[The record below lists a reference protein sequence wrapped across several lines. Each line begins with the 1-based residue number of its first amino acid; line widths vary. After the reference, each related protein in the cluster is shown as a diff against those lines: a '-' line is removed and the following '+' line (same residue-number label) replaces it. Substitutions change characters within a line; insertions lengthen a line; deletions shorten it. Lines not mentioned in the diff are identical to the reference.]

1 MGGGGDRFSVNL
13 TPAARYLIQLQFL
26 QNLMTE
32 REMIQEII
40 EQLYSSCVEF
50 NTSELSFLGLL
61 VGVEKRLCKQV
72 EQTSV

>member
-1 MGGGGDRFSVNL
+1 
-13 TPAARYLIQLQFL
+13 
-26 QNLMTE
+26 MTE